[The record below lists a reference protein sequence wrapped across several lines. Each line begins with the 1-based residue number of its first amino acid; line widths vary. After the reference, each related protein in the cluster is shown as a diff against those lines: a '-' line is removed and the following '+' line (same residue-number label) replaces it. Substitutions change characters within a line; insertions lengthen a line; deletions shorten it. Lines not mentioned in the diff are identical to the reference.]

1 MSRHIIEA
9 INALENN
16 QNYDQGFDESIASV
30 IALLRNQHE
39 TAKSAE
45 WTADELADLL
55 LGEQDAVDLVQD
67 ETLISHIRDTQ
78 HDIIYW
84 YGIDQD

>member
-1 MSRHIIEA
+1 MCYHIIEA

-16 QNYDQGFDESIASV
+16 QNYDQNFDESIASV

-45 WTADELADLL
+45 WTVDELADLL
-55 LGEQDAVDLVQD
+55 LGEQDATDLTQD
-67 ETLISHIRDTQ
+67 ETLIPSIRDIQ

-84 YGIDQD
+84 YGIDED